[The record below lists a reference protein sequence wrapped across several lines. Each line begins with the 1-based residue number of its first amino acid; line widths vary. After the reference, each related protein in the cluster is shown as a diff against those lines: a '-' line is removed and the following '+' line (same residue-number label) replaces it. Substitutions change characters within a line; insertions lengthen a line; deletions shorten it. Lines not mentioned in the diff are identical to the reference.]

1 MSLGIRAGSG
11 LEEVWAIFSTVR
23 VSGGDLGHASERTCT
38 RYGGELLSPCSTMD
52 GTLAR
57 AAFFLPLPHGERLQP
72 AAHGSPGKPLAAEGL
87 DGDAETALMD
97 HPINRACRKERKIMP
112 AECTYEK

>member
-1 MSLGIRAGSG
+1 
-11 LEEVWAIFSTVR
+11 
-23 VSGGDLGHASERTCT
+23 
-38 RYGGELLSPCSTMD
+38 MD